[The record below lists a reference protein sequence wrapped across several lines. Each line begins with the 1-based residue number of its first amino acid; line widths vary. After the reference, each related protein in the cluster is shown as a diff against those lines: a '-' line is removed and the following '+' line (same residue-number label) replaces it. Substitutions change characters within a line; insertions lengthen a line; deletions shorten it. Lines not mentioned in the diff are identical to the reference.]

1 MSYIL
6 DAIRKAEK
14 QRQEETV
21 PSLETMVLE
30 RKQKHLNG
38 GKRWLVW
45 GLLAIVLGMSWYL
58 NKEQVNRWLGQGT
71 TTLGQWYQAVE
82 SGILGLVGMDEGT
95 TDNARGDSGL
105 ASTDTT
111 ESQATSTAL
120 TPAQRRLLQQI
131 RFSVISYSTDP
142 NKRFAMV
149 GGDTL
154 REGDSLE
161 GFPITRIRKD
171 GVMLDVNGRA
181 VLIRP

>member
-30 RKQKHLNG
+30 RKQKHRNG
-38 GKRWLVW
+38 GRRWLIW
-45 GLLAIVLGMSWYL
+45 GVLAIVLGLSWYL
-58 NKEQVNRWLGQGT
+58 NREQVNGWLGQGT
-71 TTLGQWYQAVE
+71 TTLVQWYQAAE
-82 SGILGLVGMDEGT
+82 SGILGLVGIEEAT
-95 TDNARGDSGL
+95 TDKARDASGL
-105 ASTDTT
+105 ASTAT
-111 ESQATSTAL
+111 ESQTTSTAL

-149 GGDTL
+149 GTDTL

-161 GFPITRIRKD
+161 GFPISRIRKD